1 MRYLDLNVF
10 DYVYNYI
17 KRVHIIYGFENK
29 NILFLF
35 LNETIDNVKLFLKLG
50 AKHVW
55 FVNPEFDLKETEN
68 GQITKT
74 RFDRLS
80 DIPDNSVD
88 LVIGIEILE
97 HFLNL
102 EELKE
107 HLLRVTKHEAKI
119 ELQGQPLWTSPK
131 GNHVW
136 LPKYKFNEDS
146 NPFEPWE
153 HLIYSDNN
161 DMCKGLVSKGF
172 SETDAKDISDWIYDD
187 KNINR
192 IPLNQIMNAFVKDT
206 DLYKY
211 KHSFKGSS
219 PVLIKNICVNNIE
232 TEFIN
237 YTDLTRKNKFFEIAK
252 EKYAQEELTAETLVI
267 KMQRV

>member
-1 MRYLDLNVF
+1 MQYLDLNVF
-10 DYVYNYI
+10 DYVYNYL
-17 KRVHIIYGFENK
+17 KKAHIIYGFENK

-35 LNETIDNVKLFLKLG
+35 LNETIDNVKLFLKFG

-55 FVNPEFDLKETEN
+55 FVNPDFDLEETEN
-68 GQITKT
+68 GTITKT

-88 LVIGIEILE
+88 LVIGLEILE

-107 HLLRVTKHEAKI
+107 HLFRITKPEAKI
-119 ELQGQPLWTSPK
+119 ELQGEPLWTSPK
-131 GNHVW
+131 GNHIW
-136 LPKYKFNEDS
+136 LPKFKFNEIT
-146 NPFEPWE
+146 NPFEAWE
-153 HLIYSDNN
+153 HLSFNGSSEMYE
-161 DMCKGLVSKGF
+161 GLISKGF

-192 IPLNQIMNAFVKDT
+192 IPVNQIMNSFVKDA

-211 KHSFKGSS
+211 RRSFSGSS
-219 PVLIKNICVNNIE
+219 PVFIKNICLNNIE

-237 YTDLTRKNKFFEIAK
+237 YISLERKNKFFEIAK
-252 EKYAQEELTAETLVI
+252 EKYAQDELTAQTLII
-267 KMQRV
+267 KMRRV